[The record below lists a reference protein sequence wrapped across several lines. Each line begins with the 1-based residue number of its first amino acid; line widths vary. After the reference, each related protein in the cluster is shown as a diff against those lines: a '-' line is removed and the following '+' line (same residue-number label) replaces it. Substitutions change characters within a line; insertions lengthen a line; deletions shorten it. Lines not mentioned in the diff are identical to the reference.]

1 MKKLLKKEKSI
12 LYSRSKGEKV
22 LFAIF
27 FIVFLCYAVSLVYP
41 FVWLIGNSLKTRQVY
56 NYQQAMGE
64 TFRFPTSFEFEH
76 YVKAFT
82 EMEYNGVGF
91 VSMFFNSIFYTAIT
105 TAGGVF
111 FSALTGYCLSKYRFR
126 ARGIIYALAI
136 FSLTMPVIGTTGATY
151 KLIAQIGAYDTW
163 LYPVLISLG
172 GFGFNSLIMYGF
184 FSNVS
189 FSYAE
194 AVFVDG
200 GGGAG
205 AHLVGTAVVAAGAGI
220 HAGEQHEVGGEGD
233 GTAAAR
239 DGDAAVFQGLAQ
251 RLERICI
258 KLRQFVQKQHPAMR
272 QGNLAR
278 ARPRTAAG
286 QPRGGHRM
294 VRRAE
299 RPLREKRLFRGE
311 QARHGVNFGNF
322 KRFLRRHGGQNGRQP
337 LR

>member
-27 FIVFLCYAVSLVYP
+27 FIVFFCYAVSLVYP

-172 GFGFNSLIMYGF
+172 GFGFNFLIMYGF

-200 GGGAG
+200 GGHWTVFFKIMLPQAKVPVLTLAVMSAIGSWNDYMTMLLYMPSFPTIASG
-205 AHLVGTAVVAAGAGI
+205 LYQLSSTLPRLGNSPLYYAALVISVIPVLAIFAACSDLI
-220 HAGEQHEVGGEGD
+220 MNNFTMGGLKG
-233 GTAAAR
+233 
-239 DGDAAVFQGLAQ
+239 
-251 RLERICI
+251 
-258 KLRQFVQKQHPAMR
+258 
-272 QGNLAR
+272 
-278 ARPRTAAG
+278 
-286 QPRGGHRM
+286 
-294 VRRAE
+294 
-299 RPLREKRLFRGE
+299 
-311 QARHGVNFGNF
+311 
-322 KRFLRRHGGQNGRQP
+322 
-337 LR
+337 